1 MFPPAKLSPPAL
13 VLRCDL
19 GALGK
24 LSAHVCLQDGEPP
37 KDPDMYVRVL
47 RDYGEIS
54 FSMGSVVLKKG
65 STHFLPRAEAD
76 PLIREGVLCPSESGP
91 MEAFNSSNDYM

>member
-1 MFPPAKLSPPAL
+1 MLDSEFN
-13 VLRCDL
+13 DE
-19 GALGK
+19 
-24 LSAHVCLQDGEPP
+24 SAMVMWRGTCAQDESPP

-47 RDYGEIS
+47 RDYGEVA

-76 PLIREGVLCPSESGP
+76 PLIREGVLCPSQSGP
-91 MEAFNSSNDYM
+91 IEAFNSSNDYV

>member
-1 MFPPAKLSPPAL
+1 MQKDKLGN
-13 VLRCDL
+13 VQ
-19 GALGK
+19 GAMHD
-24 LSAHVCLQDGEPP
+24 AAEFCADVAIVTCLQDESPP

-47 RDYGEIS
+47 RDYGEVA

-76 PLIREGVLCPSESGP
+76 PLIREGVLCPSQSGP
-91 MEAFNSSNDYM
+91 IEAFNSSNDYV